1 VTDVFLGII
10 AIAVLT
16 MAVIQVAAAIFAAR
30 AARQMG
36 DVVSRFES
44 TVQPI
49 LATLPP
55 ILANLQAVSADAA
68 RASAAATTQV
78 ERAGQLLQDL
88 ASRVDQTVMAVQES
102 ILRPAR
108 RGIAFLHSVQA
119 VLGAFRSVASGRSNK
134 NQRSV
139 GVDEEDA
146 LFIG

>member
-1 VTDVFLGII
+1 MTDVFLGII

-49 LATLPP
+49 LANLPP

-119 VLGAFRSVASGRSNK
+119 ILGVFRSVASGRSKN

-139 GVDEEDA
+139 AVDEEDA

>member
-10 AIAVLT
+10 AIAVVT

-49 LATLPP
+49 LANLPP

-88 ASRVDQTVMAVQES
+88 ASRVDQTVMTVQES

-108 RGIAFLHSVQA
+108 RGIAFLHSVHA
-119 VLGAFRSVASGRSNK
+119 ILGAVRSVARGRGK
-134 NQRSV
+134 NQRTV
-139 GVDEEDA
+139 AVDEEDA

>member
-1 VTDVFLGII
+1 MTDVFLGII

-49 LATLPP
+49 LA
-55 ILANLQAVSADAA
+55 
-68 RASAAATTQV
+68 AATTQV

-119 VLGAFRSVASGRSNK
+119 ILGVFRSVASGRSEN

-139 GVDEEDA
+139 AVDEEDA

>member
-1 VTDVFLGII
+1 MTDVFLGII

-49 LATLPP
+49 LANLPP

-78 ERAGQLLQDL
+78 ERAGQLLHDL

-119 VLGAFRSVASGRSNK
+119 ILGAFRSVASGRGK
-134 NQRSV
+134 HQRSV
-139 GVDEEDA
+139 AVDEEDA

>member
-1 VTDVFLGII
+1 MTDVFLGII
-10 AIAVLT
+10 ALAVVT
-16 MAVIQVAAAIFAAR
+16 MAVIQVAAVIFTAR

-36 DVVSRFES
+36 DVVSRFET
-44 TVQPI
+44 TVQ
-49 LATLPP
+49 P

-88 ASRVDQTVMAVQES
+88 ATRVDQTVMSVQES

-108 RGIAFLHSVQA
+108 RGIAFLHSLQA
-119 VLGAFRSVASGRSNK
+119 ILGAFRSDASGRGK
-134 NQRSV
+134 NQRSAAV
-139 GVDEEDA
+139 EEEDA